1 MGAKNRPPKKKT
13 DGRASSFVSQIVKA
27 DIAMNSSASPQEIP
41 AEPLSWLA
49 QFHAGSREI
58 LRECYVDHFASVER
72 TVGRILKG
80 ADKETVIHEIFF
92 RLITNERL
100 RLTFQGGS
108 FRAWVSTIARNQ
120 AVDYWRRQQFEVPAG
135 APEDIL
141 GEREDAAR
149 FENRVE
155 AQITIDRFR
164 TECLP
169 EKWRKVFDARFIQQ
183 LDQPEAARVLGMHR
197 TTLIYQEYCVRNL
210 LKRFVLRKGKSR

>member
-1 MGAKNRPPKKKT
+1 MNRPVSPPE
-13 DGRASSFVSQIVKA
+13 RAADAVTWLSEFHTGSKA
-27 DIAMNSSASPQEIP
+27 V
-41 AEPLSWLA
+41 LT
-49 QFHAGSREI
+49 
-58 LRECYVDHFASVER
+58 ECYIDHFASVER
-72 TVGRILKG
+72 AVGRILKG

-92 RLITNERL
+92 RLMTNEHL

-108 FRAWVSTIARNQ
+108 FRAWISTISRNQ

-149 FENRVE
+149 FENQVE
-155 AQITIDRFR
+155 AKITINRFR

-183 LDQPEAARVLGMHR
+183 LVQPEAARALGMHR

>member
-1 MGAKNRPPKKKT
+1 MRGKT
-13 DGRASSFVSQIVKA
+13 RWAQKESTERTASLVSLIVKA
-27 DIAMNSSASPQEIP
+27 DLAMNSPAVPREIST
-41 AEPLSWLA
+41 EPLTWLT
-49 QFHAGSREI
+49 QFHSGSREV
-58 LRECYVDHFASVER
+58 LSECYVDHFASVAR
-72 TVGRILKG
+72 AVGRILKG

-92 RLITNERL
+92 RLMTNEDL

-108 FRAWVSTIARNQ
+108 FRAWIGTIARNQ

-149 FENRVE
+149 FENQVE

-169 EKWRKVFDARFIQQ
+169 DKWRKVFDARFIQQ
-183 LDQPEAARVLGMHR
+183 LDQPEAARALGMHR

-210 LKRFVLRKGKSR
+210 LKRFVLRKGKPR